1 MTCLHA
7 IPRVKVDL
15 ILGNGPIVWLDKPCV
30 DYEGHE
36 GVKEVESSDDEAIL
50 EIVLVVVLGA
60 C

>member
-1 MTCLHA
+1 M
-7 IPRVKVDL
+7 

>member
-1 MTCLHA
+1 M
-7 IPRVKVDL
+7 

-30 DYEGHE
+30 DYERHE
-36 GVKEVESSDDEAIL
+36 RVKEVESSDDEAIL